1 MAGGPPPAAAA
12 AAAAAAR
19 AARVRGGAPPAQCVP
34 PQRAARAGRNLR
46 AAPCRHRG
54 RAPSHSP
61 ASRSELLEGCAGL
74 LRCTQTLQAEF
85 ARLCCFRRLSRRPQR
100 DGLPH
105 VERRAL
111 YERLERLRQA
121 TASAEVAVLRRTAT
135 QSTDEQERSVNW
147 TWHEVVGVRS
157 TPGVR
162 PLAISAEWV
171 GGGCLRAPQPLI
183 VRGGPAR

>member
-1 MAGGPPPAAAA
+1 MPLPRTRLKICRKTTCAIKPASST
-12 AAAAAAR
+12 
-19 AARVRGGAPPAQCVP
+19 
-34 PQRAARAGRNLR
+34 
-46 AAPCRHRG
+46 CRHRG

-61 ASRSELLEGCAGL
+61 AGRSELLEQGCAGL

-171 GGGCLRAPQPLI
+171 GGGCLRAPEPLI
-183 VRGGPAR
+183 FRNYCHKFGIVLRRYPWCPSTIVS